1 MEQLDLFEPNAS
13 RAQEGRETTR
23 QLQDKLGA
31 CAKRDKSRKFHAL
44 YDKIYRWDVL
54 AEAWQRVRSNK
65 GAGGVDGVTI
75 KEIEAKGVETFLR
88 ELHQDLRE
96 GRYYPP
102 PVRRVY
108 IPKADGKQRPLG
120 IPTVRDRVVQT
131 ATKLILEPIFEA
143 NFKGCSFG
151 FRPGRNTRQ
160 ALERVR
166 QVANHGGNVVLDA
179 DIANFFDSAN
189 HDRIWLAVARRVS
202 DRRVLKLIR
211 MWLKAGV
218 MEEGRFKPSL
228 VGTPQGSGISPL
240 LSNILLDELDQTWE
254 QQYSKLG
261 TLTRY
266 ADDFIIQCRN
276 SYQAKWARARVET
289 ILAGLGLQL
298 HPKKTR
304 IANLAW
310 GYEGIEFLGHHL
322 RKMPS
327 YRFAGKFFLN
337 RWPSQKNLKGLR
349 EKIKAVVNRS
359 RNGVHNIRVLVPG
372 LNNILRGWGNHFR
385 SGNANRQFARIEK
398 YVWQQLARFECKRR
412 LRKAPYWDRRYN
424 YDWYRS
430 LGIVPLVGTVC
441 YPNPSLV
448 IVKANA

>member
-1 MEQLDLFEPNAS
+1 MDQLDLFEPNAS
-13 RAQEGRETTR
+13 RARKGRDTTR
-23 QLQDKLGA
+23 ELQDKLGA
-31 CAKRDKSRKFHAL
+31 CAKQDKDRKFHAL
-44 YDKIYRWDVL
+44 YDKIYRRDVL
-54 AEAWQRVRSNK
+54 TEAWRRVRSNK

-75 KEIEAKGVETFLR
+75 KDIETKGVESFLR
-88 ELHQDLRE
+88 ELQEDLRE

-131 ATKLILEPIFEA
+131 AAKLILEPIFEA
-143 NFKGCSFG
+143 NFRACSFG
-151 FRPGRNTRQ
+151 FRPGKNTLQ

-166 QVANHGGNVVLDA
+166 QVANQGSNVVLDA

-211 MWLKAGV
+211 LWLTAGV
-218 MEEGRFKPSL
+218 MEGGLFKPSH

-254 QQYSKLG
+254 NEYGKLG
-261 TLTRY
+261 VLTRY

-276 SYQAKWARARVET
+276 AHQAKWAKARVEA
-289 ILAGLGLQL
+289 ILARLGLQL

-310 GYEGIEFLGHHL
+310 GKEGIEFLGHHL

-359 RNGVHNIRVLVPG
+359 RNGVRNVRVLVPE
-372 LNNILRGWGNHFR
+372 LNDILRGWGNHFR
-385 SGNANRQFARIEK
+385 SGNANRQFAKVES
-398 YVWQQLARFECKRR
+398 YVWQTLARFECKRR
-412 LRKAPYWDRRYN
+412 LRKAPYWDSRYN
-424 YDWYRS
+424 RDWYRS
-430 LGIVPLVGTVC
+430 LGIVPLVGTIR
-441 YPNPSLV
+441 YPNHSLV
-448 IVKANA
+448 LVKANA